1 MKDDLKPISRKI
13 TVIVIIAIIF
23 ACSLFTLIYYKGTEM
38 IRYYFLTSKY
48 IYEQETPYIENFRK
62 YVEDHNIGIDDVDK
76 YNEWIVDNNISFL
89 SVEKDGIQRY
99 SLMTTDGFIQQ
110 SKDMYDYRMI
120 HPFRQTVQFSDTEA
134 RFLYMQTT
142 LKNTIH
148 IFL

>member
-1 MKDDLKPISRKI
+1 M
-13 TVIVIIAIIF
+13 
-23 ACSLFTLIYYKGTEM
+23 
-38 IRYYFLTSKY
+38 TSKY

-120 HPFRQTVQFSDTEA
+120 NPFRQTVQFF
-134 RFLYMQTT
+134 RYRG
-142 LKNTIH
+142 
-148 IFL
+148 

>member
-1 MKDDLKPISRKI
+1 
-13 TVIVIIAIIF
+13 
-23 ACSLFTLIYYKGTEM
+23 M

-120 HPFRQTVQFSDTEA
+120 NPFRQTVQFSDTEA
-134 RFLYMQTT
+134 EVFIYLSTVG
-142 LKNTIH
+142 
-148 IFL
+148 

>member
-89 SVEKDGIQRY
+89 
-99 SLMTTDGFIQQ
+99 
-110 SKDMYDYRMI
+110 
-120 HPFRQTVQFSDTEA
+120 
-134 RFLYMQTT
+134 
-142 LKNTIH
+142 
-148 IFL
+148 